1 MIPYIESLIMIIV
14 RIIHYLLITGAA
26 ALGVSGLANGLGEGY
41 AAPEFTGALIPTLV
55 IGLIL
60 WKAIRAPSKKVAVH
74 YFLWASV
81 LALLMRSVFPSGE
94 EEEVYTALL
103 FTCAVLPAI
112 VRPGGAWVAV
122 FLVTALLYGAQ
133 VAVEGKVW
141 IEEDTRDSVWYM
153 GVVEFACFSLV
164 GGLVPWWVLS
174 RRAQAQEQDFNR
186 TLEEVRNN
194 AISDAMA
201 RTRSKS
207 VLEVKKKPSEQAP
220 TASIA
225 STSALSTAALS
236 AGTMRLDGGASSSD
250 TFTLLNAGGEEVNE
264 QLKAMLFFMRYN
276 FKGLTACAYIYDPSK
291 RMLALNCYDTK
302 NDIQIKDDVKI
313 PFGAGVIGQV
323 VSENRLF
330 MSGDLSL
337 YQKEYTCYVKDE
349 GVASI
354 IAVPIAAEG
363 SKEILGVLAVDST
376 NKNAFTEHDKEL
388 MRRFSIIAAALIINI
403 RMSLTLEQSAKTFR
417 MFYEASHNFSIA
429 LKMEEIF
436 NVLVGM
442 VPKIVPSCE
451 RLIIIQHEPAK
462 NLLRF
467 DIVAGNKGELS
478 DVEGF
483 EFPPNSGGIYAYAFN
498 KTTPLNI
505 PDLQALQAQK
515 KNYRFVYDEPKNTT
529 TRSLLIIPIIGGEER
544 KCIGLFSV
552 ESAVPDLFK
561 PEIEQI
567 LTTIVENASV
577 AITRSL
583 LYLKM
588 EKLATTDG
596 LTGLNNHRTFQEV
609 MARELERAKR
619 YSRPLSLLLTDIDHF
634 KSFNDTY
641 GHPVGDLVLR
651 EISGCIRSALR
662 VSDIPAR
669 YGGEEFAVV
678 LPETDEQG
686 AMITAEKIRQ
696 TVESRV
702 IESGTNKLRVTIS
715 IGCVTYPTYGTT
727 QPEIIDCSD
736 KALYASK
743 KGGRNRVTMYNPTM
757 TVASK

>member
-1 MIPYIESLIMIIV
+1 MVIV
-14 RIIHYLLITGAA
+14 RILHYLLITGAA
-26 ALGVSGLANGLGEGY
+26 ALGVSGLANGFGEGY
-41 AAPEFTGALIPTLV
+41 APPEFGALIPTLM

-60 WKAIRAPSKKVAVH
+60 WKAIRAPSKKVGVH
-74 YFLWASV
+74 YFLWAAV
-81 LALLMRSVFPSGE
+81 MALLMRSVFPSSE
-94 EEEVYTALL
+94 LEKVYTALMV
-103 FTCAVLPAI
+103 TCVVLPAI

-133 VAVEGKVW
+133 VAVEGRVW
-141 IEEDTRDSVWYM
+141 VEDPTRDSAWYM
-153 GVVEFACFSLV
+153 GAVEFACFSLI

-174 RRAQAQEQDFNR
+174 RRAQAQEQEFNR

-194 AISDAMA
+194 AITDAMA
-201 RTRSKS
+201 RTRSKAAQDN
-207 VLEVKKKPSEQAP
+207 KKKPAEPAASSALP
-220 TASIA
+220 TSAL
-225 STSALSTAALS
+225 STSALSTSALA
-236 AGTMRLDGGASSSD
+236 AGTIRLDGGASSSD
-250 TFTLLNAGGEEVNE
+250 TFALLNGEEVNV

-276 FKGLTACAYIYDPSK
+276 FKGLTASAFIYEPSK
-291 RMLALNCYDTK
+291 RVLVLNCYDTK
-302 NDIQIKDDVKI
+302 TGVQIKDELKI
-313 PFGAGVIGQV
+313 PFGLGVIGQV
-323 VSENRLF
+323 ASENRLF

-337 YQKEYTCYVKDE
+337 YQSGEYNYYVQDE

-363 SKEILGVLAVDST
+363 SNEVLGVLTVDST

-388 MRRFSIIAAALIINI
+388 MRRFSIIAAALIVNI
-403 RMSLTLEQSAKTFR
+403 RMSLSLEQSAKTFR
-417 MFYEASHNFSIA
+417 VFYEVSHNFSIA

-436 NVLVGM
+436 NVLMGM
-442 VPKIVPSCE
+442 VPKIIPSCG
-451 RLIIIQHEPAK
+451 RLIVVQHDQGK
-462 NLLRF
+462 NTLRLHM
-467 DIVAGNKGELS
+467 IAGNKGELS
-478 DVEGF
+478 EGM
-483 EFPPNSGGIYAYAFN
+483 EFSPASGGIYSYAFN
-498 KTTPLNI
+498 KTTPVNI
-505 PDLQALQAQK
+505 PDLQAQRS
-515 KNYRFVYDEPKNTT
+515 YRFVREEAPCQS
-529 TRSLLIIPIIGGEER
+529 TRSLLVIPIIGGEDR

-552 ESAVPDLFK
+552 ESGAPSLFR

-567 LTTIVENASV
+567 LTTIIENASV

-596 LTGLNNHRTFQEV
+596 LTGLNNHRTFQEIV
-609 MARELERAKR
+609 ARELERAKR

-651 EISGCIRSALR
+651 EIAGCIRSSLR
-662 VSDIPAR
+662 VNDFPAR

-696 TVESRV
+696 TVENRV
-702 IESGTNKLRVTIS
+702 IDSGPNKLRVTIS

-727 QPEIIDCSD
+727 QQEIIDCSD

-743 KGGRNRVTMYNPTM
+743 KGGRNRVTMYNPSM

>member
-1 MIPYIESLIMIIV
+1 MIIV
-14 RIIHYLLITGAA
+14 LIIHYLLIICTA
-26 ALGVSGLANGLGEGY
+26 ALGVSGLANGFGDGY
-41 AAPEFTGALIPTLV
+41 AAPEFTGALIPILM

-60 WKAIRAPSKKVAVH
+60 WKAIHAPSKKVGVH
-74 YFLWASV
+74 YFLWTVV

-94 EEEVYTALL
+94 QEEIYTALL
-103 FTCAVLPAI
+103 LIGAVLPAI
-112 VRPGGAWVAV
+112 VRPGGVWAAV
-122 FLVTALLYGAQ
+122 FAVAALLYAAQ

-141 IEEDTRDSVWYM
+141 IEEATRDSAWYM
-153 GVVEFACFSLV
+153 GALEFAGFALI
-164 GGLVPWWVLS
+164 GGLIPWWVLS
-174 RRAQAQEQDFNR
+174 RRAQAQEQEFNK

-201 RTRSKS
+201 RTRSKTT
-207 VLEVKKKPSEQAP
+207 LDTKKKGSEQAQATVLATSP
-220 TASIA
+220 L
-225 STSALSTAALS
+225 STSTLSTAALS
-236 AGTMRLDGGASSSD
+236 AGTIRLDGGASSTD
-250 TFTLLNAGGEEVNE
+250 TFSLLSGGDEMNT
-264 QLKAMLFFMRYN
+264 QLKAMLYFMRYN
-276 FKGLTACAYIYDPSK
+276 FRESLTASAFIYDPAK
-291 RMLALNCYDTK
+291 RVLYLDCYETK
-302 NDIQIKDDVKI
+302 TGIQIKDDVKI

-323 VSENRLF
+323 VSGNRLF

-337 YQKEYTCYVKDE
+337 YQGGECNYYVQDA
-349 GVASI
+349 GVCSI

-363 SKEILGVLAVDST
+363 SSEVLGVLAVDSI
-376 NKNAFTEHDKEL
+376 NKNAFTDRDKEV
-388 MRRFSIIAAALIINI
+388 MKRFSIIAAALIKNI
-403 RMSLTLEQSAKTFR
+403 RMSLALDQTAKTFQV
-417 MFYEASHNFSIA
+417 FYEASHNFSIA

-436 NVLVGM
+436 NVLTGM
-442 VPKIVPSCE
+442 VPKIISSCG
-451 RLIIIQHEPAK
+451 RLTVILHDQGK
-462 NLLRF
+462 DTLRF
-467 DIVAGNKGELS
+467 HIVAGNKGELS
-478 DVEGF
+478 EGM
-483 EFPPNSGGIYAYAFN
+483 EFPPTSGGIYAYAFN
-498 KTTPLNI
+498 KTTPVNI
-505 PDLQALQAQK
+505 PDLQAQRS
-515 KNYRFVYDEPKNTT
+515 YRFVPDEAPSPS
-529 TRSLLIIPIIGGEER
+529 TRSLLVIPIIGGEER

-552 ESAVPDLFK
+552 ESGVPGLFK

-567 LTTIVENASV
+567 LTTIIENASV

-583 LYLKM
+583 LYLRM

-619 YSRPLSLLLTDIDHF
+619 YARPLSLLLTDIDHF

-651 EISGCIRSALR
+651 EIAGCIRSALR

-696 TVESRV
+696 TVENRV
-702 IESGTNKLRVTIS
+702 IDSGPNKLRVTIS

-727 QPEIIDCSD
+727 QQEIIDCSD

-743 KGGRNRVTMYNPTM
+743 KGGRNRVTMYNPSM

>member
-1 MIPYIESLIMIIV
+1 VDASNVILYTESLIMIIV
-14 RIIHYLLITGAA
+14 LIIHYLLITGAA
-26 ALGVSGLANGLGEGY
+26 ALGVSGLANGVGEGY
-41 AAPEFTGALIPTLV
+41 AVPEFTGAVIPALL

-60 WKAIRAPSKKVAVH
+60 WKAIRAPSKKVGVH

-81 LALLMRSVFPSGE
+81 LALLMRSVFPSGQ
-94 EEEVYTALL
+94 EEVYTALL
-103 FTCAVLPAI
+103 FTCAVLPAV

-141 IEEDTRDSVWYM
+141 VEEATRDSVWYM

-174 RRAQAQEQDFNR
+174 RRAQAQEQEFHR

-207 VLEVKKKPSEQAP
+207 ILETKKKPSEQAP
-220 TASIA
+220 TAAIA
-225 STSALSTAALS
+225 ATSTLSTAALS
-236 AGTMRLDGGASSSD
+236 AGTMRIDGGASSSD
-250 TFTLLNAGGEEVNE
+250 TFSLLNAGGEEVNE
-264 QLKAMLFFMRYN
+264 KLKAMLFFMRYN

-337 YQKEYTCYVKDE
+337 YQKEDTCYVKDE

-442 VPKIVPSCE
+442 VPKIVPSCG
-451 RLIIIQHEPAK
+451 RLIVILHDQGK
-462 NLLRF
+462 NALRF
-467 DIVAGNKGELS
+467 HIVAGNKGELS
-478 DVEGF
+478 EGM
-483 EFPPNSGGIYAYAFN
+483 EFPPTSGGIYSYAFN
-498 KTTPLNI
+498 KTTPVNI
-505 PDLQALQAQK
+505 PDLQTQK
-515 KNYRFVYDEPKNTT
+515 RNYRFVPDEPKNTT

-544 KCIGLFSV
+544 KCIGLFSA

-567 LTTIVENASV
+567 LTTIIENASV

-619 YSRPLSLLLTDIDHF
+619 YARPLSLLLTDIDHF

-651 EISGCIRSALR
+651 EIAGCIRSALR

-686 AMITAEKIRQ
+686 GMITAEKIRQ
-696 TVESRV
+696 TVENRI

-727 QPEIIDCSD
+727 QQEIIDCSD